1 MTAVA
6 LFVKAPRPG
15 EVKTRL
21 AAEIG
26 APCATALYRRIA
38 LDVAQSVAQAARL
51 TVWFTPAG
59 AESEVRDWLGDHEY
73 RPQGQ
78 GDLGAR
84 MARAVAHHF
93 GCGDGPVILLGG
105 DCPGVTGAVVREAH
119 TRLSRCDVV
128 LGPSVDGGYY
138 LLGLNAPRSVLFAD
152 MPWGTDRV
160 LQITESRCAKHDIT
174 VERLSPQRDLD
185 TVEDMRALGLAC
197 P

>member
-1 MTAVA
+1 MTTVA

-21 AAEIG
+21 AAEVG
-26 APCATALYRRIA
+26 AQCATALYRRIA
-38 LDVAQSVAQAARL
+38 FDVAQSVARAARL

-84 MARAVAHHF
+84 MASAVAHHF
-93 GCGDGPVILLGG
+93 GRGDGPVILLGG
-105 DCPGVTGAVVREAH
+105 DCPGVTGAVVREAQGQ
-119 TRLSRCDVV
+119 LGRCDVV
-128 LGPSVDGGYY
+128 LGPSMDGGYY
-138 LLGLNAPRSVLFAD
+138 LLGLNAPRSLLFANI
-152 MPWGTDRV
+152 PWGSDRV
-160 LQITESRCAKHDIT
+160 LQITESRCAEHDIT
-174 VERLSPQRDLD
+174 VERLSPLRDLD
-185 TVEDMRALGLAC
+185 TADDMRALGLAC